1 MKILKTEE
9 YGKTISNEGFL
20 SQLNDIQVS
29 DFMQLANIIEY
40 ESDEE
45 IIKEGDKSN
54 YLFVIIDG
62 SVNVIVKQKVED
74 GIKDVYIST
83 MGKGE
88 VFGEA
93 AFFLEMK
100 RTAHVI
106 ANSDIKLIRID
117 RNSLMQFIKKNP
129 AVGNRVLMF
138 IIYNLL
144 LKIKEVNHELAYQ
157 RQTIL
162 EQNTIDELMND
173 IFNR

>member
-1 MKILKTEE
+1 MKIIKMED
-9 YGKTISNEGFL
+9 YRKTITNEGFL

-29 DFMQLANIIEY
+29 DFIELSDIIEY
-40 ESDEE
+40 APDEE

-54 YLFVIIDG
+54 YLYIIVEG

-100 RTAHVI
+100 RTAHII
-106 ANSDIKLIRID
+106 ANSEVKLIRVD
-117 RNSLMQFIKKNP
+117 RNSLMQYIKNNP
-129 AVGNRVLMF
+129 SVGNRILMF